1 MKKQTFSLR
10 KSKLGTVSALVG
22 LSIVGAAAY
31 ADGSVLAA
39 DTSIPA
45 PTTVAPTTEPTAPV
59 AESKPTVTK
68 EHLSNA

>member
-31 ADGSVLAA
+31 TDGSVLA
-39 DTSIPA
+39 TSTT
-45 PTTVAPTTEPTAPV
+45 PTSTTK
-59 AESKPTVTK
+59 SKTTVTK
-68 EHLSNA
+68 EHLQDAEKKY

>member
-1 MKKQTFSLR
+1 MKKQTYSLR

-39 DTSIPA
+39 ETK
-45 PTTVAPTTEPTAPV
+45 PTTPV
-59 AESKPTVTK
+59 AESKTTVLK
-68 EHLSNA
+68 HKFKMQRKKY

>member
-22 LSIVGAAAY
+22 LSIIGAAAY

-39 DTSIPA
+39 ETPTPA
-45 PTTVAPTTEPTAPV
+45 PTTAPAPTTEPTAPV
-59 AESKPTVTK
+59 AENKPTVTK
-68 EHLSNA
+68 EQTP